1 MRFNAPPSIRHYHLP
16 GREWSYITGWSPRVS
31 IRANNDD
38 ENRAYLKFWRS
49 FMIEYSSLA
58 SPGRRREASVRKQK
72 RRKRGSRG
80 GGGGEGRGRV
90 YGWRRKEEKE
100 TNQNE
105 SRSSALN
112 HAGEETRRATTQRWR
127 MDAGLARVQICSSR
141 VQWPPLLSCPSSRC
155 YSYAV

>member
-1 MRFNAPPSIRHYHLP
+1 MHRPVYAIIIYRGASGPC
-16 GREWSYITGWSPRVS
+16 ITGWSPRVS

-58 SPGRRREASVRKQK
+58 SPGRRREASIRKQK
-72 RRKRGSRG
+72 SRKRGSRG
-80 GGGGEGRGRV
+80 EGEGRV

-100 TNQNE
+100 NE
-105 SRSSALN
+105 PKWESNPVRWTMPR
-112 HAGEETRRATTQRWR
+112 EETRRATTQRWR

>member
-72 RRKRGSRG
+72 RRKRESRG
-80 GGGGEGRGRV
+80 GGRERESIRLEEERREGDEPKWESKQCVEPCRRGDQKSHHTAMKN
-90 YGWRRKEEKE
+90 GCWFSKSADLL
-100 TNQNE
+100 E
-105 SRSSALN
+105 SGAMAPFAFVSIFS
-112 HAGEETRRATTQRWR
+112 
-127 MDAGLARVQICSSR
+127 
-141 VQWPPLLSCPSSRC
+141 LL
-155 YSYAV
+155 